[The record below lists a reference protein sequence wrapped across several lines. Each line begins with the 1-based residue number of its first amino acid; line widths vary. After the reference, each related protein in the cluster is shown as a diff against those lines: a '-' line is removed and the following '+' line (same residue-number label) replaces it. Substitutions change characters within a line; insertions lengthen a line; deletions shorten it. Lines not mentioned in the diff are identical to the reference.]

1 MSYDENDDIRDLPF
15 PLSVL
20 AHGAG
25 RKAHLV

>member
-1 MSYDENDDIRDLPF
+1 MSYDENEDIQDLPL

-25 RKAHLV
+25 RNAHLV